1 MYRVGN
7 QEELRDRVVE
17 CTNVLKQMSKQITV
31 IDSPNEIAKVQSIIR
46 QVELNDLIIN
56 QLLKQLYF
64 DKYTHRKLFDATM
77 TFLFNYAM
85 KSPTA

>member
-1 MYRVGN
+1 
-7 QEELRDRVVE
+7 
-17 CTNVLKQMSKQITV
+17 MSKQITV
-31 IDSPNEIAKVQSIIR
+31 IDSPDEIAKVQNIIR

-64 DKYTHRKLFDATM
+64 DKYTHRKLFEVTM
-77 TFLFNYAM
+77 NFLFNYVR